1 MNYADLTI
9 GDLLNLIE
17 QGEVKKEEV
26 LSYFLARQEKW
37 EEKLNSFI
45 WLNPQKEPGNTTGIP
60 VGVKDNIVIKG
71 IPATCGSKIL
81 KNYIPPYSATAWKRL
96 EEKGFFLAGKTN
108 MDEFAMGS
116 STEHSAFGPA
126 RNPWDLS
133 RVPGGSSGGSA
144 AAVAA
149 DLVKVALGSDT
160 GGSVRQPA
168 AFCGIVGFKPT
179 YGRISRYG
187 LVAFASSLDQ
197 IGILS
202 KWVVDAAF
210 LFSLVAGYDP
220 MDSTSAKVKVPSI
233 DELLGEK
240 LDAFTFAYPSE
251 KFLKDISPEIKKAF
265 KEFIELLEST
275 GGKGEEVDLSIL
287 ERAIEAYYIL
297 APAEASSNLARYD
310 GVRYGYRA
318 STYNGIEEMYMKT
331 REEGFGQEVK
341 RRIILGT
348 FVLSSGYYDDYYGK
362 ALAFRKHLARFFDNL
377 FSRYRFVVLPTTP
390 GVAFKL
396 KEKQDPISMY
406 LEDLFT
412 IPANLAG
419 IPAISIPFKLSDEGL
434 PIGMQIIASW
444 FDEKGLFSLARLCED
459 AIKFNRKYKLKE
471 AHL

>member
-1 MNYADLTI
+1 MNYAELTI
-9 GDLLNLIE
+9 RELLKFIEKGDL
-17 QGEVKKEEV
+17 KKEEV
-26 LSYFLARQEKW
+26 LSFFLIQQQKW

-45 WLNPQKEPGNTTGIP
+45 WINPQKSPGNTNGIP
-60 VGVKDNIVIKG
+60 VGVKDNIVVKG

-81 KNYIPPYSATAWKRL
+81 KNYVPPYSATAWIRL

-108 MDEFAMGS
+108 LDEFAMGS
-116 STEHSAFGPA
+116 STEHSAFGPTK
-126 RNPWDLS
+126 NPWDLS

-149 DLVKVALGSDT
+149 DLTKVALGSDT

-202 KWVVDAAF
+202 KWIDDAAF
-210 LFSLVAGYDP
+210 IFSLIAGYDP
-220 MDSTSAKVKVPSI
+220 MDSTSAKVEVPTVE
-233 DELLGEK
+233 ELLSDR
-240 LDAFTFAYPSE
+240 LDSFLFAYPSE
-251 KFLKDISPEIKKAF
+251 EFLKYISSEIKEAF
-265 KEFIELLEST
+265 KEFIKLLEAI
-275 GGKGEEVDLSIL
+275 GGKGEEVDLSLL

-318 STYNGIEEMYMKT
+318 SDYNELEEMYMKT

-362 ALAFRKHLARFFDNL
+362 ALTFRRHLARFFEKM
-377 FSRYRFVVLPTTP
+377 FSKYRFIVLPTTP

-396 KEKQDPISMY
+396 GEKQDPISMY

-419 IPAISIPFKLSDEGL
+419 IPAINIPFKLSKEEL
-434 PIGMQIIASW
+434 PIGMQIMASW